1 MTGPSK
7 KQKDYLR
14 SLLQDVGY
22 PAPEMNPQVPALLAR
37 ILGLSEPLEWSDL
50 DKTQTSR
57 IINATKKRLEF
68 LNQGVQRTPAV
79 FINPTTEV
87 TPWTAP

>member
-1 MTGPSK
+1 MTAPSK
-7 KQKDYLR
+7 RQSSYLR

-22 PAPEMNPQVPALLAR
+22 PAPEMNPHVPALLAR
-37 ILGLSEPLEWSDL
+37 ILGVHEPVEWSDL
-50 DKTQTSR
+50 NKTQTST

-68 LNQGVQRTPAV
+68 LNQGIERTPAV
-79 FINPTTEV
+79 FINPSTEV